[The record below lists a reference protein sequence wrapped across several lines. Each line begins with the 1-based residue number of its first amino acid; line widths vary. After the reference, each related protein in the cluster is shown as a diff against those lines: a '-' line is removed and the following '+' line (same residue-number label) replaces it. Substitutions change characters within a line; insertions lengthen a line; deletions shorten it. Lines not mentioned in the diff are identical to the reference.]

1 MNNSNEL
8 IKDLFYFHGI
18 EAENEVYLAKQ
29 MEGKNM
35 IKVDVEKTNSAVET
49 PIYQTTGSAGC
60 DVKAYLPDGDVSIY
74 PGQTKLIPT
83 GLKFSIPEGF
93 EMQIRPRSGLSL
105 KTKLRIA
112 NTPGTLDS
120 DYRGELGIIMENIA
134 NPTNASRMSGSSN
147 IVIKNGERIAQ
158 LVFAP
163 VVQAEFELKD
173 SLDGTE
179 RGSGGFGSTGTN

>member
-1 MNNSNEL
+1 MMNNKNEL

-18 EAENEVYLAKQ
+18 EAENEVYLVERNKK
-29 MEGKNM
+29 ML
-35 IKVDVEKTNSAVET
+35 KVDVEKVNSDVET
-49 PIYQTTGSAGC
+49 PVYQTTGSAGC
-60 DVKAYLPDGDVSIY
+60 DVKAYLPDADLTIY
-74 PGQTKLIPT
+74 PGETKLIPT
-83 GLKFSIPEGF
+83 GLKFSVPEGY

-120 DYRGELGIIMENIA
+120 DYRGELMIIIENTA
-134 NPTNASRMSGSSN
+134 NPLPAIDMSVPGR
-147 IVIKNGERIAQ
+147 ITIKNGERIAQ

-163 VVQAEFELKD
+163 VVQAEFEIKD